1 MKQAGIFCLLEL
13 TTTIGILLGI
23 YLIVGSVTMGYI
35 VLVPDFTKRLDKLG
49 LRSPQ
54 LVNLVIHGSYLV
66 PRNGLP
72 HSRCFSDSDYR
83 WSLNLDPQRTLL
95 VEHLSVRNAIL

>member
-13 TTTIGILLGI
+13 TTIIGILLGI

-35 VLVPDFTKRLDKLG
+35 VLVPDFTNRLDKYG

-54 LVNLVIHGSYLV
+54 LANLVIRGSYLV
-66 PRNGLP
+66 LATGCLIVAVSLTATIAGLLILILEG
-72 HSRCFSDSDYR
+72 SC
-83 WSLNLDPQRTLL
+83 W
-95 VEHLSVRNAIL
+95 LSI

>member
-66 PRNGLP
+66 LATGCLIVAVSVTATIAGLLILILKGP
-72 HSRCFSDSDYR
+72 C
-83 WSLNLDPQRTLL
+83 W
-95 VEHLSVRNAIL
+95 LSI